1 MSERAEEFARKL
13 LEKTK
18 DGKLKWQTIAAT
30 DSETYEADADDGI
43 SFRIMRNARGD
54 DKILTFELTELGRV
68 VLRDTES
75 NIVYATDSD
84 LLREQAMGF
93 MLNRRG
99 RQSSQPYDSRIS
111 RFRLYSDLFHAAREG
126 AEGGN
131 QAIEKAQEF
140 LRRLA

>member
-1 MSERAEEFARKL
+1 MSEKAEEFAREL

-18 DGKLKWQTIAAT
+18 DGKLKWQTIAAAN
-30 DSETYEADADDGI
+30 SETFEANADDGI
-43 SFRIMRNARGD
+43 SFHIMRNARGD

-75 NIVYATDSD
+75 NFGYATDSD

-93 MLNRRG
+93 MLNKRG
-99 RQSSQPYDSRIS
+99 GQPSQPYDSRIS
-111 RFRLYSDLFHAAREG
+111 RFRLYSDLFHAAREV